1 MGCGASR
8 SAFIRDEEA
17 RALHVAVATP
27 RLRLEPLARA
37 HAAELLAPLAS
48 PALTAWFG
56 DDAFGS
62 AEALANAWDALAR
75 RLRERHGLARV
86 SWVVRLGATGPCVGK
101 LDVQIDAGR
110 IATNVGWMF
119 FPGHWGRGYASEGV
133 RALAEHL
140 ERGGVVEQ
148 RATVTVGNVDSLRV
162 AARCGF
168 VPTAYLRGTERFRGL
183 DYDEIALVRRA
194 AR

>member
-1 MGCGASR
+1 MPISTA
-8 SAFIRDEEA
+8 
-17 RALHVAVATP
+17 

-56 DDAFGS
+56 DDAFDT
-62 AEALANAWDALAR
+62 AEALADAWEALAH
-75 RLRERHGLARV
+75 RLRERHRLARL
-86 SWVVRLGATGPCVGK
+86 SWVARAGAAGPSVGK
-101 LDVQIDAGR
+101 LDVQIDAAR
-110 IATNVGWMF
+110 VATNVGWMF
-119 FPGHWGRGYASEGV
+119 FPGHWGRGYASEAVG
-133 RALAEHL
+133 ALAAHL

-168 VPTAYLRGTERFRGL
+168 APSAYTRGTERFRGL
-183 DYDEIALVRRA
+183 AYDEIVLVRRRA
-194 AR
+194 G